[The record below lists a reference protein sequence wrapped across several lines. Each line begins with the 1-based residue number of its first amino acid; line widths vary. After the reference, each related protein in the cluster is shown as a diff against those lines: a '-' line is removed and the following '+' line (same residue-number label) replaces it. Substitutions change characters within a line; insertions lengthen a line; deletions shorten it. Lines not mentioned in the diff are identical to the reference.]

1 MFDNIGEKI
10 KLASKILFFL
20 CSLGCVIA
28 GIVLWSEMESP
39 IFVIL
44 ILGGPIVSY
53 LLALL
58 LYGFGE
64 IVDKITNINYK
75 IQATAIEAKKVNK
88 PVEKVTSIDS
98 KIQTNDIEEK
108 KVNKPVERYWC
119 GKCEHPGPYDGNC
132 PKCGSSIK
140 IYF

>member
-1 MFDNIGEKI
+1 MFDNISKKI

-28 GIVLWSEMESP
+28 GSVLLTVTEELLY
-39 IFVIL
+39 IL
-44 ILGGPIVSY
+44 LLFLGPIVSY

-58 LYGFGE
+58 VYGFGE
-64 IVDKITNINYK
+64 IV
-75 IQATAIEAKKVNK
+75 
-88 PVEKVTSIDS
+88 EKVISIDS